1 MTQIR
6 PAEYA
11 GIALVALI
19 VLAGAGAPLLTRY
32 APDFQISGGTLLPA
46 SGAHPFGTDD
56 LGRDLFSRVLYGIR
70 VDIVVSAAGVPVALV
85 LGTVLGL
92 CAPLSRAGDV
102 VVQRAFDVI
111 LAFPILILGI
121 AIAVITSPGLA
132 AIGTTV
138 ALANVP
144 IFGRLARAAVI
155 TQRERDYVAAAQ
167 AIGAGPLRILV
178 RHILPNSVDALIVQA
193 ALSLATAVFVEGGMS
208 FVGVGIRVPAP
219 SLGNILN
226 ESLPYLA
233 SNPNFAL
240 GPMIVFTA
248 LVLGLNL
255 IADSLNARLSH
266 R

>member
-1 MTQIR
+1 LGAGEI
-6 PAEYA
+6 A
-11 GIALVALI
+11 GIALVAAI
-19 VLAGAGAPLLTRY
+19 VLAGIGAPLLTRY
-32 APDFQISGGTLLPA
+32 APDFQIGGATLLPA
-46 SGAHPFGTDD
+46 SAAHPFGTDD

-70 VDIVVSAAGVPVALV
+70 IDIVVSVAGVPLALAV
-85 LGTVLGL
+85 GTVLGL
-92 CAPLSRAGDV
+92 CGPLWGPADV
-102 VVQRAFDVI
+102 VIQRTFDVI

-121 AIAVITSPGLA
+121 AIAVITSPGIV
-132 AIGTTV
+132 AIVATV

-193 ALSLATAVFVEGGMS
+193 ALALATAVFVEGGMS
-208 FVGVGIRVPAP
+208 FVGVGIRLPAP

-248 LVLGLNL
+248 LVLGLNF
-255 IADSLNARLSH
+255 IADGLNARLS
-266 R
+266 RR

>member
-1 MTQIR
+1 MPRLGAGEIV
-6 PAEYA
+6 
-11 GIALVALI
+11 GIALVAAI
-19 VLAGAGAPLLTRY
+19 VLAGIGAPLLTRY
-32 APDFQISGGTLLPA
+32 APDFQIGGATLLPA
-46 SGAHPFGTDD
+46 STAHPFGTDD

-70 VDIVVSAAGVPVALV
+70 VDIVVSLAGVPLALV

-92 CAPLSRAGDV
+92 CGPLWGPADV
-102 VVQRAFDVI
+102 VIQRTFDVI

-121 AIAVITSPGLA
+121 AIAVITSPGIV
-132 AIGTTV
+132 AIVATV

-233 SNPNFAL
+233 SNANFAL

-248 LVLGLNL
+248 LVLGLNF
-255 IADSLNARLSH
+255 IADGLNARLS
-266 R
+266 RR